1 MDETWINA
9 GHTTP
14 KVWVD
19 ETVTSSRRA
28 FLDGL
33 STGLTNPS
41 GKRKRLII
49 CHIGNENGFVA
60 EGLWC
65 FESKK
70 TGDYQEEMNGES
82 FEQWFSKVLPHLE
95 DNAVIVMDNAP
106 YYSRRLEKIP
116 TTSSKKVEIQNW
128 LPSKNISFE
137 DSMLRVQL
145 LKIVKERKLEYQ
157 KYIVDEIAA
166 GQNKIVLPLP
176 PYHCELNSIELIW
189 ADVKNFVAQHN
200 TTFKFA
206 DLKVLFDEALKRV
219 TAEKWEKC
227 VLHVISEVETK
238 MWKLD
243 NIIEAQIE
251 PLIIQIGEDDTT
263 DEETNSS
270 S

>member
-1 MDETWINA
+1 MDETWVNA

-41 GKRKRLII
+41 GKGKRLII

-70 TGDYQEEMNGES
+70 TGDYHEEMNGKS

-106 YYSRRLEKIP
+106 YHSRRLEKIP
-116 TTSSKKVEIQNW
+116 RTSSKKVEIQNW
-128 LPSKNISFE
+128 LRSKNISFE

-157 KYIVDEIAA
+157 KYIVDEMAA
-166 GQNKIVLPLP
+166 GQNKIVLRLP
-176 PYHCELNSIELIW
+176 PYHCELNPIELIW

-206 DLKVLFDEALKRV
+206 DLKVLLMR
-219 TAEKWEKC
+219 
-227 VLHVISEVETK
+227 L
-238 MWKLD
+238 
-243 NIIEAQIE
+243 
-251 PLIIQIGEDDTT
+251 
-263 DEETNSS
+263 
-270 S
+270 